1 MAAND
6 FNYWGD
12 GFVFGGINDGVNVNG
27 GMEYFDS
34 GFPYVYIFPS
44 SPPPS
49 GTPRNY
55 GFIIG

>member
-1 MAAND
+1 MPSNEMT
-6 FNYWGD
+6 YW
-12 GFVFGGINDGVNVNG
+12 
-27 GMEYFDS
+27 DS
-34 GFPYVYIFPS
+34 GFPFGGVEDGTNANGEMTFWGNGFPYNYIFPS